1 MHIVN
6 KKRFIAC
13 VILIVLIFS
22 LGGIALYRIIN
33 RSQPTKPVLNEIN
46 HEQRTYTAQWN
57 DTSEPVEI
65 RNNYIV
71 NMTLDTEEKSYSA
84 DITVDVYN
92 DSEDP
97 WPSIYFRD
105 YPSQFRDIEN
115 GRISEISS
123 ASNVLTGS
131 ALELSR

>member
-33 RSQPTKPVLNEIN
+33 RSQPTKPVSNEIN

-57 DTSEPVEI
+57 DASEPVEI

-71 NMTLDTEEKSYSA
+71 NMTLDTEEKA
-84 DITVDVYN
+84 IQRIL
-92 DSEDP
+92 
-97 WPSIYFRD
+97 PSMSTTIQKI
-105 YPSQFRDIEN
+105 P
-115 GRISEISS
+115 GRPFFFGIIPVSS
-123 ASNVLTGS
+123 GILKTSGS
-131 ALELSR
+131 VRFPPLQTY

>member
-33 RSQPTKPVLNEIN
+33 RSQPTTPVLNEIN

-57 DTSEPVEI
+57 DASEPVKI

-97 WPSIYFRD
+97 WQSIYFRD

-123 ASNVLTGS
+123 A
-131 ALELSR
+131 

>member
-46 HEQRTYTAQWN
+46 HE
-57 DTSEPVEI
+57 
-65 RNNYIV
+65 
-71 NMTLDTEEKSYSA
+71 
-84 DITVDVYN
+84 
-92 DSEDP
+92 
-97 WPSIYFRD
+97 
-105 YPSQFRDIEN
+105 
-115 GRISEISS
+115 
-123 ASNVLTGS
+123 
-131 ALELSR
+131 

>member
-1 MHIVN
+1 MGEIILHIVN

-33 RSQPTKPVLNEIN
+33 RSQPTKPVSNEIN

-57 DTSEPVEI
+57 DASEPVEI

-71 NMTLDTEEKSYSA
+71 SMTLDTEEKSYSA
-84 DITVDVYN
+84 DITVDVCN
-92 DSEDP
+92 DSEYP
-97 WPSIYFRD
+97 WQSIYFRD

-115 GRISEISS
+115 GRKR
-123 ASNVLTGS
+123 L
-131 ALELSR
+131 